1 MIGSGLYSIF
11 PLLIYI
17 LLLPPTMAAVLP
29 LQMSPRRFVFII
41 LAFVVSRSLH
51 CRLNR
56 DTNMEHVLAESAL
69 SLDNRF

>member
-1 MIGSGLYSIF
+1 
-11 PLLIYI
+11 
-17 LLLPPTMAAVLP
+17 MAAVLP
-29 LQMSPRRFVFII
+29 LQMSPRRLVFII

-69 SLDNRF
+69 SLDSRF